1 MKLLT
6 PVALCCAAILAFA
19 SCNNKEDKNIVPKTK
34 KQSLINGKW
43 YPEHVKTYS
52 IYDGDTS
59 LTEDNISD
67 FDSCDQDDFGVYN
80 ADGTMRGDEGP
91 TKCDPSD
98 PQTIDGGYWQL
109 LENDTKL
116 RLFNPNS
123 AWFPEDTV
131 TADVLTLTDD
141 LLQYHYTYEQVAFG
155 VYFYL
160 EVTESYRNK

>member
-1 MKLLT
+1 M
-6 PVALCCAAILAFA
+6 
-19 SCNNKEDKNIVPKTK
+19 
-34 KQSLINGKW
+34 
-43 YPEHVKTYS
+43 
-52 IYDGDTS
+52 
-59 LTEDNISD
+59 
-67 FDSCDQDDFGVYN
+67 
-80 ADGTMRGDEGP
+80 
-91 TKCDPSD
+91 
-98 PQTIDGGYWQL
+98 

-141 LLQYHYTYEQVAFG
+141 LLQYHYTYEPVAFG